1 MRAEFPI
8 NLTRVFQLLISM
20 DKFINLDILIELLV
34 QQSKLYSQ
42 QNGRNFLTNAEK
54 IKAFIIFSS
63 VFQWQNQVSPEML
76 KIELFFF
83 GKNVNYCYHVM
94 TPTYFFDA
102 KPFCLIDNNISKSAK
117 SKKTKEFL

>member
-42 QNGRNFLTNAEK
+42 QNGRNFLTNSEK

-76 KIELFFF
+76 KIEFF
-83 GKNVNYCYHVM
+83 
-94 TPTYFFDA
+94 YFLA
-102 KPFCLIDNNISKSAK
+102 K
-117 SKKTKEFL
+117 T